1 MAERRQR
8 VTTNIYVDGNTVRR
22 LETAPD
28 YHREREERKQ
38 REKRRHNEHVA
49 RRNQE
54 RALHMDRGYVAFLT
68 IAALMT
74 ALVSAAYIK
83 LQSEMTG
90 RLKNIAA
97 LESTV
102 SDLKAD
108 NDSTYKRISTSVDLD
123 TVKDVAMNQL
133 GMVYAGADQI
143 VYYTVENDDY
153 MNQYSEI
160 PEQ

>member
-8 VTTNIYVDGNTVRR
+8 VMTNIYVDGNTVRR

-108 NDSTYKRISTSVDLD
+108 NDSAYKRISTSVDLD

>member
-108 NDSTYKRISTSVDLD
+108 NDSAYKRISTSVDLD

>member
-8 VTTNIYVDGNTVRR
+8 LMTNIYVDGNTVRR

-102 SDLKAD
+102 SDLKED
-108 NDSTYKRISTSVDLD
+108 NDSAYKQISTSVDLD

>member
-8 VTTNIYVDGNTVRR
+8 VMTNIYVDGNTVRR

-74 ALVSAAYIK
+74 ALVSATYIK

-108 NDSTYKRISTSVDLD
+108 NDSAYKQISTSVDLD

>member
-1 MAERRQR
+1 
-8 VTTNIYVDGNTVRR
+8 
-22 LETAPD
+22 
-28 YHREREERKQ
+28 
-38 REKRRHNEHVA
+38 
-49 RRNQE
+49 
-54 RALHMDRGYVAFLT
+54 MDRGYVAFLT

>member
-8 VTTNIYVDGNTVRR
+8 VMTNIYVDGNTVRR

-54 RALHMDRGYVAFLT
+54 RALHMDLGYVAFLT

-74 ALVSAAYIK
+74 ALVSAAYNK

-108 NDSTYKRISTSVDLD
+108 NDSAYKRISTSVDLD

>member
-8 VTTNIYVDGNTVRR
+8 VMTNIYVDGNTVRR

-54 RALHMDRGYVAFLT
+54 RALHMDLGYVAFLT
-68 IAALMT
+68 IAAIMT

-108 NDSTYKRISTSVDLD
+108 NDSAYKRISTSVDLD

>member
-8 VTTNIYVDGNTVRR
+8 VMTNIYVDGNTVRR

-54 RALHMDRGYVAFLT
+54 RALHMDLGYVAFLT

-108 NDSTYKRISTSVDLD
+108 NDSAYKRISTSVDLD

>member
-8 VTTNIYVDGNTVRR
+8 VMTSIYVDGNTVRR

-108 NDSTYKRISTSVDLD
+108 NDSAYKRISTSVDLD